1 MASIPRPRRI
11 DKDDRQRSL
20 WDVLGEE
27 PEEMKAPP
35 RPVILSVSTPE
46 PPEPPLPP
54 LTAEDLAAIEHL
66 SKSYASL
73 HDPAFTDAHDDLWNA
88 SITKG
93 AVPSVVEVPAWPGRK
108 PRDNARV
115 ILTRTRLGYTAG
127 HEIWIET
134 NGRGR
139 SYGSG
144 DGGYL
149 RPATDLQGYFFWTT
163 RQAAIQA
170 GATQLW
176 LECQDEALAAHVRG
190 HFAAQGVD
198 VSQAPGEEWKLRLF
212 SHDQIRRIAAAGPS
226 AEDLALVEL
235 GPTADL
241 LAYERAIGL
250 SDVDHVLDAPARAP
264 APAPEVPGV
273 EKVLLAHY
281 EGVIDPPSP
290 VTLKRR
296 QKKQEREEAAAAA
309 WHEPTF
315 QDCADVHAAIGA
327 ILPPGVPTY
336 ADAIVA
342 VSRPGGR
349 ILADIRLWDGAVGRV
364 EISGEPGAHGY
375 RWETTGVE
383 GTAFH
388 WDARAR
394 AWERIPEEA

>member
-1 MASIPRPRRI
+1 MARSRRI
-11 DKDDRQRSL
+11 DERQKSI
-20 WDVLGEE
+20 WDLLGEA
-27 PEEMKAPP
+27 PVEMKAPP
-35 RPVILSVSTPE
+35 RPVTLLVSAPE
-46 PPEPPLPP
+46 PAEPPLPP

-66 SKSYASL
+66 SKSHASL
-73 HDPAFTDAHDDLWNA
+73 IEPAFTDAHDDLWNA
-88 SITKG
+88 YITKG
-93 AVPSVVEVPAWPGRK
+93 AAPAVVEVPAWPGRK
-108 PRDNARV
+108 PRDHASV
-115 ILTRTRLGYTAG
+115 IMTRTRLGYSAG
-127 HEIWIET
+127 HEIWIES
-134 NGRGR
+134 NGRGS

-149 RPATDLQGYFFWTT
+149 RPASDWQGYFFWTT

-176 LECQDEALAAHVRG
+176 LECQDEALADHVRG

-198 VSQAPGEEWKLRLF
+198 VSQAPGEEWKRRLF
-212 SHDQIRRIAAAGPS
+212 TIDEVRRIAAAGPS
-226 AEDLALVEL
+226 AEDLALAEL

-273 EKVLLAHY
+273 EKALMAHF
-281 EGVIDPPSP
+281 EGVIDLPPP
-290 VTLKRR
+290 LTLKRR
-296 QKKQEREEAAAAA
+296 QKKREREEAAVAAAVAA

-315 QDCADVHAAIGA
+315 QDRCDIHAAIGA

-336 ADAIVA
+336 VNDVVA
-342 VSRPGGR
+342 VIRPEGR
-349 ILADIRLWDGAVGRV
+349 ILADLRLWDGAVGRV

-388 WDARAR
+388 WNARAR
-394 AWERIPEEA
+394 TWERIPEET